1 MIGPLLTHSLL
12 WTAQLSLSLCLL
24 CRRFFKF
31 DLLIPQTIIPL
42 DNPTKI
48 CKLRVLNFNAFLP
61 DIFIFL
67 NSLLKIIYLWLCV
80 NFFNV

>member
-1 MIGPLLTHSLL
+1 MIGPLLTHSLM

-31 DLLIPQTIIPL
+31 HLLIPQTIIPL
-42 DNPTKI
+42 DNPIKI
-48 CKLRVLNFNAFLP
+48 CKLRVPYCNAFLP

-67 NSLLKIIYLWLCV
+67 NSVLKMIYLWLCI